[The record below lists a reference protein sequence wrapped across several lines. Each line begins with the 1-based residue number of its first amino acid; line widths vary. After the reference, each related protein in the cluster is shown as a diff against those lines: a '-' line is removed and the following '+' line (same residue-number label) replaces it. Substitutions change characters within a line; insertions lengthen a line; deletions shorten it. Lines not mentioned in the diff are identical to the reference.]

1 MKNNLSQ
8 ILGKAHKVVE
18 LLNAGFEGEKY
29 PFLARMVEHSTK
41 WALPGADEMPNPDPQ
56 ILQGAAL
63 HLPCQD
69 VLLECDW
76 DFVFQDGE
84 ERGTAVGLLTE
95 AIPGVIDGIWFSLTS
110 RGLGFAAE
118 TRLFTDASGSIQI
131 ASPKDDRGWRD
142 QKTYEETAGLHA
154 GLTVSWLAAL
164 RCVNVQSIDN
174 PPPKALN
181 WKRIRKGKVPLFTY
195 KTLHIAQHRSSG
207 GGNSGEDDSGRTP
220 PRLHFRRGHVRRL
233 DASRLTWVQPCMVG
247 DKARGVVEKA
257 YALEAI

>member
-1 MKNNLSQ
+1 MKNTLSQ

-18 LLNAGFEGEKY
+18 LLNASVEGKEY

-41 WALPGADEMPNPDPQ
+41 WALPGADEMPDPNPQ
-56 ILQGAAL
+56 ILQGAPL

-76 DFVFQDGE
+76 DFVFEDGE
-84 ERGTAVGLLTE
+84 ERGTAFGLLTE
-95 AIPGVIDGIWFSLTS
+95 ATPGVISGIWFSLTS

-118 TRLFTDASGSIQI
+118 TRLFTDAKGSIQI
-131 ASPKDDRGWRD
+131 AAPLDDRGWRD

-154 GLTVSWLAAL
+154 GLVVSWLAAL

-181 WKRIRKGKVPLFTY
+181 SKRISKGKVPLFTY
-195 KTLHIAQHRSSG
+195 KTLHVLQNRASSG
-207 GGNSGEDDSGRTP
+207 GNGDDDSGRTP

-233 DASRLTWVQPCMVG
+233 DAERLTWVQPCMVG
-247 DKARGVVEKA
+247 DKARGMVEKA